1 MSTLLWLYLVCGTL
15 LAGLS
20 LPLIWKKVPP
30 NGLYG
35 FRVSKTLDNPQVWY
49 EVNTYSG
56 KRLFWTGVSTILA
69 ALALYFIP
77 GISVDGYALGVLAV
91 FTVVIVVGLVQSV
104 RYMRSLED

>member
-1 MSTLLWLYLVCGTL
+1 MSTLLWLYLICGTL

-35 FRVSKTLDNPQVWY
+35 FRVSQTLDNPQVWY

-56 KRLFWTGVSTILA
+56 KRLFWAGVSIVLA
-69 ALALYFIP
+69 ALVLYFVP
-77 GISVDGYALGVLAV
+77 GISVDTYALGVLAV
-91 FTVVIVVGLVQSV
+91 FAVVMVVGLVQTV
-104 RYMRSLED
+104 QYMRSL